1 MNIVLFSPHFP
12 SNFRHFVQAV
22 QAVGARALVIADH
35 AQQELHPE
43 LQAAL
48 SDCYKVRDLHDYD
61 EIVRACGYF
70 TYKYGKIDRF
80 ESHNEYWL
88 EQDARV
94 RTDFNIPG
102 IKSAEIDFYKKKSRM
117 KEKFHQAGV
126 RYPRGKV
133 VQSAEEALAWGEEVG
148 YPVVVKPDNG
158 VGASQTW
165 RMDSAPALEVF
176 FRQHLGKTCIMEEF
190 IQGEISSFDG
200 LVDRAGRLL
209 FCTGHKYS
217 QGIMETVNE
226 DLHVSYV
233 SYREIP
239 QDLYAAGLKIVE
251 HFAVQERF
259 FHIEFFRTPGRDLV
273 ALEVNMRPPGGLTL
287 DMFNYASNVD
297 LYRSWAQMLVDE
309 QMAPLPEDRLYHCAY
324 ISRKDRYTYQH
335 SHEQIL
341 SRYSQE
347 LVQHEKIISL
357 FGAALGDYGYIV
369 RAAEEERIQEI
380 INFIHAQ
387 V

>member
-12 SNFRHFVQAV
+12 SNFRHFVRAV

-35 AQQELHPE
+35 EQQDLHPE

-48 SDCYKVRDLHDYD
+48 SDYYKVQDLHDYNA
-61 EIVRACGYF
+61 VLRACGSF
-70 TYKYGKIDRF
+70 TSQYGTIDCF

-88 EQDARV
+88 EQDARI
-94 RTDFNIPG
+94 RTDCNIPG
-102 IKSAEIDFYKKKSRM
+102 VKTAEIDFYKKKSRM

-133 VQSAEEALAWGEEVG
+133 VYSAEEALAWGEELG
-148 YPVVVKPDNG
+148 YPVVVKPDTG

-165 RMDSAPALEVF
+165 RMDLAPTLEVF
-176 FRQHLGKTCIMEEF
+176 FRQHEGNPCIMEEF

-200 LVDRAGRLL
+200 LVDRKGQLL

-233 SYREIP
+233 SYRELP
-239 QDLYAAGLKIVE
+239 ADLYAAGVQIVE
-251 HFAVQERF
+251 QFAVRERF
-259 FHIEFFRTPGRDLV
+259 FHIEFFRTASGELV

-287 DMFNYASNVD
+287 DMFNYASNID
-297 LYRSWAQMLVDE
+297 MYSMWAQMLVDE
-309 QMAPLPEDRLYHCAY
+309 NLAPLPENRLYHCAY
-324 ISRKDRYTYQH
+324 ISRKNRYSYQH
-335 SHEQIL
+335 RHEQIVE
-341 SRYSQE
+341 RYGQE
-347 LVQHEKIISL
+347 LVQHEKIVSI

-369 RAAEEERIQEI
+369 RATEEERIHEI
-380 INFIHAQ
+380 IDFIQAQ